1 MSVIIVSGKAS
12 GQKVSFPFSNE
23 DLSINLLTWLRSH
36 GVMIAS
42 SCDGQKICRKC
53 VIQND
58 WLTCSWTLGEFI
70 RKNPSAVVE
79 VSYL

>member
-1 MSVIIVSGKAS
+1 
-12 GQKVSFPFSNE
+12 
-23 DLSINLLTWLRSH
+23 
-36 GVMIAS
+36 MIAS

-58 WLTCSWTLGEFI
+58 WLTCAWTLGEFI
-70 RKNPSAVVE
+70 RNNPSAVVE